1 MTGGEEGLQP
11 GGGNGGVAP
20 RDGAREGPECVGL
33 GDDLDDGEPHLCER
47 LCDGG
52 GLGVRG
58 AEGSDDH
65 RWNASSYTS
74 SVSDMGDVERVPQ
87 RRRGDWTFLSN
98 HAHVLV
104 CIDRDPTIR
113 TRDIA
118 AGVGI
123 TERATQAIV
132 SDLVDAGYLTRRRD
146 GRRNVYTVIVDV
158 PFRHPI
164 ESNHAVG
171 DLLAMLDEPSRVL
184 GTEKK

>member
-1 MTGGEEGLQP
+1 
-11 GGGNGGVAP
+11 
-20 RDGAREGPECVGL
+20 
-33 GDDLDDGEPHLCER
+33 
-47 LCDGG
+47 
-52 GLGVRG
+52 
-58 AEGSDDH
+58 
-65 RWNASSYTS
+65 
-74 SVSDMGDVERVPQ
+74 MGDVERVPQ

-118 AGVGI
+118 AAVGI

-146 GRRNVYTVIVDV
+146 GRRNVYTVIVGV

-164 ESNHAVG
+164 EANHAVG

-184 GTEKK
+184 GAEKK